1 MLTLTDSCLI
11 IPQNIYTVK
20 SANLPLHEKG
30 YDENYGARP
39 LNRLIQKEVENPLA
53 LKILSGEFQE
63 GDTVTLDVKNGQ
75 LTLKKKD

>member
-1 MLTLTDSCLI
+1 
-11 IPQNIYTVK
+11 
-20 SANLPLHEKG
+20 LHEKKIKLVATNDAKGYLAEKG

-63 GDTVTLDVKNGQ
+63 GDTVTLDIKNGQ
-75 LTLKKKD
+75 LTLKKKS